1 MIRLIVKI
9 YKQNIK
15 QILDNLIKVCYNKSI
30 RQARDKVNKNNKIE
44 DVYKMT
50 SYEIDTIL
58 KLYNLRLEHSKNL
71 LASGDF
77 TKDNKELYDNML
89 LSNLLDTLEL

>member
-1 MIRLIVKI
+1 M
-9 YKQNIK
+9 
-15 QILDNLIKVCYNKSI
+15 
-30 RQARDKVNKNNKIE
+30 E

-77 TKDNKELYDNML
+77 TKDNKELYNYML

>member
-1 MIRLIVKI
+1 
-9 YKQNIK
+9 
-15 QILDNLIKVCYNKSI
+15 
-30 RQARDKVNKNNKIE
+30 
-44 DVYKMT
+44 MT

-77 TKDNKELYDNML
+77 TKNNKELYDNML

>member
-1 MIRLIVKI
+1 
-9 YKQNIK
+9 
-15 QILDNLIKVCYNKSI
+15 
-30 RQARDKVNKNNKIE
+30 
-44 DVYKMT
+44 MT

-58 KLYNLRLEHSKNL
+58 KLYNLRLKHSKKL

-77 TKDNKELYDNML
+77 TKDNKKLYDNML

>member
-1 MIRLIVKI
+1 
-9 YKQNIK
+9 
-15 QILDNLIKVCYNKSI
+15 
-30 RQARDKVNKNNKIE
+30 
-44 DVYKMT
+44 MT

-58 KLYNLRLEHSKNL
+58 KLYNLRLEHSKSL

-77 TKDNKELYDNML
+77 TKDNKELYGYML